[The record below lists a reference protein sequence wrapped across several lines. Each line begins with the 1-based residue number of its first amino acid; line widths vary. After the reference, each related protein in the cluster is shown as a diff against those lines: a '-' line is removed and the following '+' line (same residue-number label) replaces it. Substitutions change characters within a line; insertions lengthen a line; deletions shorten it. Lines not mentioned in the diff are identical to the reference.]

1 MRKGKL
7 RASVGSYNSN
17 RRGSVLV
24 VTLVAVSALSIFG
37 LALLMTGLSGTR
49 TLNQHDD
56 DYRLSSAVESVAI
69 LSADNLWSG
78 YWKSSIAT
86 GAAPGSGVPGSIT
99 NFRLYLDSIGVSN
112 NGIGGP
118 PLATEGQDIL
128 GTIGLATGSDGDL
141 DFNNV
146 TIDSVQVYRRD
157 VDPESTQLYLT
168 VSAST
173 NRGKGIVN
181 PVLNRAVQQ
190 VYTVEPSL
198 FDGLEYGILA
208 NNVNCI
214 FCHTQID
221 STERYFGTDA
231 TAAYDKVKVGTLET
245 LMLRH
250 NMDGK
255 SWVIND
261 YDSDSVVAG
270 SMYVRGLATDHDGIP
285 FANSDWDSLSM
296 GSFEFNSNG
305 QVTPDSWG
313 AVDVEKFS
321 PAGVSPVA
329 GENLYLNYSSNYA
342 QMVDGALPAS
352 FPAPIPDNGGIDP
365 ATGLPANP
373 AGIGNK
379 IVDDEEFDAAVAK
392 LKGGKLLSG
401 LINVSSSAS
410 PITTLPD
417 YAAALTTGNLSTVTD
432 LASGNMILRGTP
444 NNPIHIQGD
453 VAIDG
458 DLIITGFVEGEGTLT
473 VRGNVYIPTD
483 IQYVDGVDSNG
494 NRTFG
499 EGANGKNL
507 LAIVAG
513 GNVMIGDYLRPMS
526 LFGASPGFISGTDVP
541 QGAGTANWSYS
552 LAEISLFN
560 RAEWMKTQPLLPA
573 AGEDNTNPAT
583 WTAVNPHYQDP
594 ASNGGVTYKPRY
606 YAYGAGDKIPM
617 YNKGSLYYDATA
629 DTWLGDFEVPLSWD
643 SSKLTYIT
651 PAAGEVVSQA
661 SPNDG
666 WITEDMYKLSLD
678 YFMGTRPYGAAL
690 EIDSLIYTNNA
701 VFGIVNRST
710 TMVGQ
715 LQVNGAIVCA
725 DLGLLAPG
733 VKYTP
738 GANSSTNVPG
748 SDYLIG
754 LRLNYDPRIKKDE
767 LVTIPNPNQVEIKR
781 TLWNPTSN
789 VL

>member
-1 MRKGKL
+1 MRKSNLG
-7 RASVGSYNSN
+7 ASVRSHRSN
-17 RRGSVLV
+17 QRGSVLV

-69 LSADNLWSG
+69 LSADNLWAG
-78 YWKSSIAT
+78 YWASAIAT
-86 GAAPGSGVPGSIT
+86 GGNPANGTPGSIV
-99 NFRLYLDSIGVSN
+99 NFRAYLDSLGVAN
-112 NGIGGP
+112 NGIGDP
-118 PLATEGQDIL
+118 PGATEGQDML
-128 GTIGLATGSDGDL
+128 NAVGLPAGGGGDL

-146 TIDSVQVYRRD
+146 SIDSIQVYRRD
-157 VDPESTQLYLT
+157 VDAESTQLYLT

-221 STERYFGTDA
+221 STERFFGSDP

-250 NMDGK
+250 NMDGN
-255 SWVIND
+255 SWAVND
-261 YDSDSVVAG
+261 FDSDSVVAG
-270 SMYVRGLATDHDGIP
+270 SIYVRGAATDHEGIP
-285 FANSDWDSLSM
+285 FATSDWNSLSM
-296 GSFEFNSNG
+296 GSFDFDSQG
-305 QVTPDSWG
+305 QVIPDSWG
-313 AVDVEKFS
+313 EVSINKFS
-321 PAGVSPVA
+321 PAGATPSA
-329 GENLYLNYSSNYA
+329 GENLYLNYSSNFSE
-342 QMVDGALPAS
+342 MVDGALPTS

-365 ATGLPANP
+365 ATGTPAYP

-417 YAAALTTGNLSTVTD
+417 YAAALTAGNLNTVTD
-432 LASGNMILRGTP
+432 LASGNMILRGTQ
-444 NNPIHIQGD
+444 NNPIHIDGD

-458 DLIITGFVEGEGTLT
+458 DLIITGVVEGEGTLT

-483 IQYVDGVDSNG
+483 IVYADGVDANG

-526 LFGASPGFISGTDVP
+526 LFGASSGFISGTDTA
-541 QGAGTANWSYS
+541 QGSGTDDWSFS

-560 RAEWMKTQPLLPA
+560 RTEWMKTQPLLP
-573 AGEDNTNPAT
+573 GPSDDNTDPLT
-583 WTAVNPHYQDP
+583 WTAANPHYISP
-594 ASNGGVTYKPRY
+594 AQNGGTTYKPRF
-606 YAYGAGDKIPM
+606 YAYGTGDKIPM
-617 YNKGSLYYDATA
+617 YNKGGLYYDTTA
-629 DTWLGDFEVPLSWD
+629 DTWLGDFEVPLDWE
-643 SSKLTYIT
+643 SSDLTYIT
-651 PAAGEVVSQA
+651 PAAGEVVSQI
-661 SPNDG
+661 SPNDE
-666 WITEDMYKLSLD
+666 WISEDMYKLSLD
-678 YFMGTRPYGAAL
+678 YFMNSRPYGAPL

-725 DLGLLAPG
+725 DLGLLSPG
-733 VKYTP
+733 AKYTA
-738 GANSSTNVPG
+738 GAGTASNVPG
-748 SDYLIG
+748 SNYLIG
-754 LRLNYDPRIKKDE
+754 LQLNYDPRINKDD
-767 LVTIPNPNQVEIKR
+767 LVTIPNPNKVEIKR